1 MNSKLKT
8 AAAIAAVIAI
18 ATAQVY
24 AEEWLGRLKVQA
36 EAQVVSV
43 SAVHT
48 EKDGYKKEPLKIVI
62 VPAVNNFKTVI
73 ETARLVSETAETVI
87 ETAQPVS
94 ETAETVIETVESPV
108 YYDIPLDREQQDIV
122 REISGEY
129 GVPFELAL
137 AVMQV
142 ESGFDVDVIGSGNC
156 YGIMQIHKINHPAL
170 EKQLSIT
177 DWLSLSDNARAG
189 CYMLGKLLD
198 KYQDETRA
206 LMAYNMGEG
215 AAKKAWNAG
224 TRSTGYT
231 EKVKAAKQSLTGQVN
246 EKAAG

>member
-1 MNSKLKT
+1 MNSKLKM

-48 EKDGYKKEPLKIVI
+48 EKDGYKKEPPEIVI

-73 ETARLVSETAETVI
+73 ETA
-87 ETAQPVS
+87 QPVS
-94 ETAETVIETVESPV
+94 VTAETVIETVESPV
-108 YYDIPLDREQQDIV
+108 YYDIPLNREQQDVV
-122 REISGEY
+122 REISEEY

-142 ESGFDVDVIGSGNC
+142 ESNFDVTAIGNGNC

-170 EKQLSIT
+170 ESQLGIT

-189 CYMLGKLLD
+189 CYMLGNLLD

-231 EKVKAAKQSLTGQVN
+231 EKVKAAKQSLTEQVN

>member
-24 AEEWLGRLKVQA
+24 AEEWLKVQT

-43 SAVHT
+43 SAAHT
-48 EKDGYKKEPLKIVI
+48 EKDGYKKEPPEIVI
-62 VPAVNNFKTVI
+62 VPAVSNF
-73 ETARLVSETAETVI
+73 ETVI
-87 ETAQPVS
+87 ETAQPVG
-94 ETAETVIETVESPV
+94 ATVEDIPQTVESPV
-108 YYDIPLDREQQDIV
+108 YYDIPLDKEQQEIV
-122 REISGEY
+122 RRISEEY

-142 ESGFDVDVIGSGNC
+142 ESGFDADAIGGGNC
-156 YGIMQIHKINHPAL
+156 YGIMQIHNINHPAL
-170 EKQLSIT
+170 EKQLGIT
-177 DWLSLSDNARAG
+177 DWLNLSDNTRAG

-206 LMAYNMGEG
+206 LMSYNMGEG

>member
-48 EKDGYKKEPLKIVI
+48 EKDGYKKEPPEIVI

-73 ETARLVSETAETVI
+73 ETA
-87 ETAQPVS
+87 QPVS
-94 ETAETVIETVESPV
+94 VTAETVIETVESPV

-122 REISGEY
+122 REISAEY
-129 GVPFELAL
+129 GVPFELVL

-142 ESGFDVDVIGSGNC
+142 ESNFDVTAIGNGNC

-170 EKQLSIT
+170 EKQLGIT

-189 CYMLGKLLD
+189 CYMLGQLLD

>member
-24 AEEWLGRLKVQA
+24 AENWLGRIKVQA
-36 EAQVVSV
+36 EAQAVSV

-48 EKDGYKKEPLKIVI
+48 EKGGYKKEPPEIVI
-62 VPAVNNFKTVI
+62 IPAVNST
-73 ETARLVSETAETVI
+73 ETVSTST
-87 ETAQPVS
+87 ETTSTSIV
-94 ETAETVIETVESPV
+94 ETVSYQTEEKILQSCI

-122 REISGEY
+122 RRISEEY

-142 ESGFDVDVIGSGNC
+142 ESGFDVDVIGGGNC
-156 YGIMQIHKINHPAL
+156 YGIMQIHKINHSAL
-170 EKQLSIT
+170 ESQLGIT

-189 CYMLGKLLD
+189 CYMLGQLLD

-231 EKVKAAKQSLTGQVN
+231 EKVKAAKQLLTGQVN

>member
-1 MNSKLKT
+1 MSSKLKT

-24 AEEWLGRLKVQA
+24 AEDWLGQLKVKD
-36 EAQVVSV
+36 EARVVSV
-43 SAVHT
+43 SAVDT
-48 EKDGYKKEPLKIVI
+48 EKGGYKKEPPEIVI

-73 ETARLVSETAETVI
+73 ETA
-87 ETAQPVS
+87 QPVS
-94 ETAETVIETVESPV
+94 ATTETVIETVESPV
-108 YYDIPLDREQQDIV
+108 YYDIPLDREQQDVV
-122 REISGEY
+122 REIAAEY
-129 GVPFELAL
+129 GVPFELVL

-142 ESGFDVDVIGSGNC
+142 ESNFDVTAIGNGNC

-170 EKQLSIT
+170 EKQLGIT

-189 CYMLGKLLD
+189 CYMLGQLLD

-215 AAKKAWNAG
+215 AARNAWNAG

-231 EKVKAAKQSLTGQVN
+231 QKVQSAKQSLTEQVN

>member
-43 SAVHT
+43 SAIHT
-48 EKDGYKKEPLKIVI
+48 EKDGYIKEPPEIVI
-62 VPAVNNFKTVI
+62 VPAVNNF
-73 ETARLVSETAETVI
+73 ETVI
-87 ETAQPVS
+87 ETAQAVG
-94 ETAETVIETVESPV
+94 ATVEAVTETVESPV

-122 REISGEY
+122 REISEEY
-129 GVPFELAL
+129 GVPFELVL

-142 ESGFDVDVIGSGNC
+142 ESGFDVDVIGGGNC
-156 YGIMQIHKINHPAL
+156 YGIMQIHNINHPAL
-170 EKQLSIT
+170 ESQLGIT

-224 TRSTGYT
+224 TQSTGYT
-231 EKVKAAKQSLTGQVN
+231 EKVKAAKQSLTEQVN
-246 EKAAG
+246 ENAAG

>member
-1 MNSKLKT
+1 MSSKLKT

-24 AEEWLGRLKVQA
+24 AEDWLGQLKVKD
-36 EAQVVSV
+36 EARVVSV

-48 EKDGYKKEPLKIVI
+48 EKDGYKKEPPEIVI

-73 ETARLVSETAETVI
+73 ETA
-87 ETAQPVS
+87 QPVS
-94 ETAETVIETVESPV
+94 AMAEPVIETVESPV
-108 YYDIPLDREQQDIV
+108 YYDIPLDREQLDVV
-122 REISGEY
+122 REIAAEY
-129 GVPFELAL
+129 GVPFELVL

-142 ESGFDVDVIGSGNC
+142 ESNFDVTAIGNGSC

-170 EKQLSIT
+170 EKQLGIT
-177 DWLSLSDNARAG
+177 DWLSLSDNTRAG
-189 CYMLGKLLD
+189 CYMLGNLLD
-198 KYQDETRA
+198 KYQDETRT

-224 TRSTGYT
+224 TRSTTYT
-231 EKVKAAKQSLTGQVN
+231 NKVMAAKNSLVQS
-246 EKAAG
+246 K